1 MKLYLYKRKKSR
13 WMTLYKQILSKSED
27 FDKSEMALQNH
38 LDDYH
43 ANRHNNENLS
53 EDNMLL
59 VFLEEKPAQRWLFR
73 LAALL
78 SIVWSLM
85 VLVTET
91 TLIFDFKL
99 TGVY

>member
-1 MKLYLYKRKKSR
+1 
-13 WMTLYKQILSKSED
+13 
-27 FDKSEMALQNH
+27 MALQNH

-99 TGVY
+99 TGVYQLVTVF